1 MEEYE
6 KIELRS
12 EEIQEILGTP
22 PRWIVRWGTTVAF
35 LTFCALLFISYFIR
49 YPDIIKAPIV
59 LTTANPPIEMTSAV
73 DASISTLYVI
83 NGQPIKKGDI
93 LGQLDGQANYNDI
106 FFLEQ
111 QLKEELSIV
120 DRSSLLSF
128 VPETNLQL
136 GLIQSFYT
144 TFIKNYESYR
154 YGVSSNYSQQNIQS
168 INNQINSLQNAI
180 KVSNERKPILEEE
193 LKTAE
198 DAVVNIQKRYV
209 NNPSLIGELQKAS
222 FLVNKL
228 KTDLKNLDAQNA
240 DKLAEISD
248 LQTQIK
254 TIHAQS
260 GTSDNS
266 SFVAIKSNISNLLS
280 EIEKWKRDNIL
291 VAPKD
296 GVVVLADRIREK
308 QAVQKGEKILTIVPQ
323 AEQSFF
329 GKVSLPIKGSGKVMV
344 GQEVVI
350 KFDNFP
356 YKEYGMVKGVV
367 ERKSILPNDNVQ
379 NIIVSLDKVLITNQ
393 NKELPYTPF
402 MQGTA
407 EIITKDRR
415 FIQRVFENVTAFLED
430 H

>member
-128 VPETNLQL
+128 IPEPDLKL
-136 GLIQSFYT
+136 GLIQPLYT
-144 TFIKNYESYR
+144 IFIKNYESYR
-154 YGVSSNYSQQNIQS
+154 YGVSSNFSQQNIQS
-168 INNQINSLQNAI
+168 LNNQINSLRNAI
-180 KVSNERKPILEEE
+180 NANNARKPILEEE
-193 LKTAE
+193 LNTAE
-198 DAVVNIQKRYV
+198 VAVANIQKRYI
-209 NNPSLIGELQKAS
+209 NDTSLIRELENAS
-222 FLVNKL
+222 FLVKKL
-228 KTDLKNLDAQNA
+228 KTDLKNLDLENA
-240 DKLAEISD
+240 NKLTEISD

-254 TIHAQS
+254 ASQAQS
-260 GTSDNS
+260 GTNNIS
-266 SFVAIKSNISNLLS
+266 SLLAIKSDISNLLS

-296 GVVVLADRIREK
+296 GVIVLADRIREK

-356 YKEYGMVKGVV
+356 YKEYGIVKGVV